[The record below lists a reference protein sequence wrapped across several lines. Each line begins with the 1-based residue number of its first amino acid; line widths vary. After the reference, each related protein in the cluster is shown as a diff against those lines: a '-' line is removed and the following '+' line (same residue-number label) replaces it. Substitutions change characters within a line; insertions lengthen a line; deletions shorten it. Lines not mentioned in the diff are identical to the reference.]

1 MSADGI
7 LKLLIDTN
15 VWMDYFSGRSDR
27 TANVARLFEIADVSE
42 QIALFASSLSVKDV
56 SYLVSAAIKRECRR
70 KNGSL
75 SDNAIAAAGE
85 TAAET
90 AWACVRLIR
99 QKSIIAS
106 GGADEVFDSFVF
118 KYHHNDFED
127 DLMLGVANRID
138 ADHVVTEDKNLIKH
152 TNGVCINVE
161 QALKLVEGS
170 NVPSTRPV

>member
-27 TANVARLFEIADVSE
+27 TADVARLFEIADVSE
-42 QIALFASSLSVKDV
+42 QIALFSSSLSVKDV

-75 SDNAIAAAGE
+75 SDNAIAAAD
-85 TAAET
+85 ET
-90 AWACVRLIR
+90 AWACVRQMRELALI
-99 QKSIIAS
+99 APV
-106 GGADEVFDSFVF
+106 GADEVFDSFVF
-118 KYHHNDFED
+118 KYRHNDFED

-138 ADHVVTEDKNLIKH
+138 ADYVVTEDKNLIKH
-152 TNGVCINVE
+152 TNGVCINVQ
-161 QALKLVEGS
+161 QALRLVEGS
-170 NVPSTRPV
+170 NVPSARPV

>member
-27 TANVARLFEIADVSE
+27 TADVVRLFEIADVSE

-75 SDNAIAAAGE
+75 SDNAIAAAD
-85 TAAET
+85 ET
-90 AWACVRLIR
+90 AWACVRQMRELASSR
-99 QKSIIAS
+99 RSVQTRSSTPLCSSIITMT
-106 GGADEVFDSFVF
+106 
-118 KYHHNDFED
+118 
-127 DLMLGVANRID
+127 LRM
-138 ADHVVTEDKNLIKH
+138 T
-152 TNGVCINVE
+152 
-161 QALKLVEGS
+161 
-170 NVPSTRPV
+170 